1 MHCGVGDERF
11 ELPFLLLRNL
21 KMTKEIAF
29 EKPCEHSITI
39 ARFKIWGL
47 ETAEPKFPVRWGV
60 SLHLNQGI
68 TQILAVSQ
76 ETQVTFHGVRR
87 AGFPSFLVR

>member
-1 MHCGVGDERF
+1 MQCGVGDERF

-39 ARFKIWGL
+39 ARFKIWSL
-47 ETAEPKFPVRWGV
+47 ETAKPKFPLGRGL
-60 SLHLNQGI
+60 SLHLNQG
-68 TQILAVSQ
+68 TAQTSAASQ
-76 ETQVTFHGVRR
+76 EAQAAFHGVRR
-87 AGFPSFLVR
+87 AGFPSFLVW